1 MSLMLND
8 TIFLKTLQLFAQTN
22 QTSRRRGGLVIAKN
36 LCTRSSQ
43 CTAVRSVH
51 RPHYLIMTAVQPRG
65 RARQAWLGNP
75 TKNTGLCRVY
85 KYQSCLLF
93 KLHFKTIDLNFYKT
107 CNFKKMRILHS
118 SHLKWLLFI
127 HQRTKILKNYQYILT
142 P

>member
-1 MSLMLND
+1 MSSFHKINIGHDTKKQINLKKQIFMSLMLND

-51 RPHYLIMTAVQPRG
+51 GPHYLIMTAVQPRG

-75 TKNTGLCRVY
+75 TKNTGQYRVY
-85 KYQSCLLF
+85 KY
-93 KLHFKTIDLNFYKT
+93 
-107 CNFKKMRILHS
+107 
-118 SHLKWLLFI
+118 
-127 HQRTKILKNYQYILT
+127 
-142 P
+142 